1 MPSQNNS
8 RISNNQFLHCDH
20 QGLVTHHK
28 IVTKTQ
34 FSKQNSQFCLKSKQV
49 SKQISLLWFSEF
61 CEKLRWKE
69 KEKLNKSVNAFERKS
84 SDIFAY
90 LRRKIHVQKL
100 TCARVF
106 FFVEKSVRSSP
117 RTTPTKTTL
126 TTFTSSPSALWRRR
140 AFCYERG
147 LSFESEQPRSIQQ
160 REQHEYT
167 SARVRINE
175 RSSILKA
182 EADTDDDVVDNYV
195 NSVTRRK
202 DSPFLMKCRFSV
214 KLTEEQKSWQ
224 KSMIWIHEKILCE
237 MDRQKME
244 KKFRQF
250 HEFLLK

>member
-1 MPSQNNS
+1 M
-8 RISNNQFLHCDH
+8 
-20 QGLVTHHK
+20 THRK
-28 IVTKTQ
+28 IVAKTQ
-34 FSKQNSQFCLKSKQV
+34 FSKQKSQFCIKSKQL
-49 SKQISLLWFSEF
+49 SKQIFDLVNFV
-61 CEKLRWKE
+61 KRKR
-69 KEKLNKSVNAFERKS
+69 KAKIKVNAFERKP

-90 LRRKIHVQKL
+90 LRRKIHVPKL

-117 RTTPTKTTL
+117 RTTL
-126 TTFTSSPSALWRRR
+126 TTFTSSPSALWRRRR

-182 EADTDDDVVDNYV
+182 EADTDVDVVANYV

-214 KLTEEQKSWQ
+214 KLTEEQKSWPRYD
-224 KSMIWIHEKILCE
+224 E
-237 MDRQKME
+237 MMMK
-244 KKFRQF
+244 
-250 HEFLLK
+250 

>member
-1 MPSQNNS
+1 MY
-8 RISNNQFLHCDH
+8 

-28 IVTKTQ
+28 IVAKTQ

-117 RTTPTKTTL
+117 RTTL
-126 TTFTSSPSALWRRR
+126 TTFTSSPSALWRRRR

-182 EADTDDDVVDNYV
+182 EADTDDDVVDNYM
-195 NSVTRRK
+195 NSVTRRNV
-202 DSPFLMKCRFSV
+202 SPFLMKCRFSV
-214 KLTEEQKSWQ
+214 KLTEEQKSWPRYD
-224 KSMIWIHEKILCE
+224 E
-237 MDRQKME
+237 MMMK
-244 KKFRQF
+244 
-250 HEFLLK
+250 